1 MGYRVEG
8 LILKVVVI
16 TGASAGI
23 GLAATYKFVSCG
35 YKVVNLSRRPCP
47 NPEVVSIA
55 ADLSQHGFFDA
66 IGDELTSHVEGAEIL
81 HLIHNAARYLNDSAL
96 DTSDESLTSV
106 FQTNVVAP
114 NTLNRQLLPYMN
126 PGSSIVVVGSTLA
139 EKAVSGCFSYATS
152 KHAQVGLM
160 RALCQDLVG
169 RGIHTLM
176 VCPGFT
182 DTEMLRAHVPDEA
195 MDDVAA
201 MSTFGRLIEPDE
213 IAETIVWATEN
224 PVLNGSVIHANLGQ
238 IEQ

>member
-1 MGYRVEG
+1 MGCCVEA
-8 LILKVVVI
+8 ITLKGVVI

-23 GLAATYKFVSCG
+23 GLAATYKFIASG

-47 NPEVVSIA
+47 NPDVVSIA
-55 ADLSQHGFFDA
+55 ADLSRAEFFND
-66 IGDELTSHVEGAEIL
+66 IGAELISHVKEAQTI

-96 DTSDESLTSV
+96 DTTDESLTSV

-114 NTLNRQLLPYMN
+114 NTLNRQLIPYMK
-126 PGSSIVVVGSTLA
+126 PGSSIVLVGSTLA
-139 EKAVSGCFSYATS
+139 EKAVAGCFSYATS
-152 KHAQVGLM
+152 KHAQVGFM
-160 RALCQDLVG
+160 RALCQDLAG

-176 VCPGFT
+176 ICPGFT
-182 DTEMLRAHVPDEA
+182 DTEMLRSHVPDDA
-195 MDDVAA
+195 INDVAA
-201 MSTFGRLIEPDE
+201 MSAFGRLIEPEE

>member
-1 MGYRVEG
+1 MGCRVEG
-8 LILKVVVI
+8 TNLKVVVV

-23 GLAATYKFVSCG
+23 GLAATYKFIARG
-35 YKVVNLSRRPCP
+35 YKVINLSRRPCP
-47 NPEVVSIA
+47 NSEVVSIA
-55 ADLSQHGFFDA
+55 TDLSQPAFFNE
-66 IGDELTSHVEGAEIL
+66 IGDELISHVEGSDTI

-96 DTSDESLTSV
+96 DTSDDSLVAV

-114 NTLNRQLLPYMN
+114 NTLNRQLLPYMKS
-126 PGSSIVVVGSTLA
+126 GSSIILVGSTLA

-182 DTEMLRAHVPDEA
+182 DTEMLRSHVPDDA

-201 MSTFGRLIEPDE
+201 MSAFGRLIEPGE

>member
-1 MGYRVEG
+1 MGCRVEG
-8 LILKVVVI
+8 TNLKVVVV

-23 GLAATYKFVSCG
+23 GLAATYKFIARG
-35 YKVVNLSRRPCP
+35 YEVINLSRRPCP
-47 NPEVVSIA
+47 NSEVVSIA
-55 ADLSQHGFFDA
+55 TDLSQPAFFNE
-66 IGDELTSHVEGAEIL
+66 IGDELISHVEGSDTI

-96 DTSDESLTSV
+96 DTSDDSLVAV

-114 NTLNRQLLPYMN
+114 NTLNRQLLPYMKS
-126 PGSSIVVVGSTLA
+126 GSSIILVGSTLA

-182 DTEMLRAHVPDEA
+182 DTEMLRSHVPDDA

-201 MSTFGRLIEPDE
+201 MSAFGRLIEPGE

>member
-1 MGYRVEG
+1 MGRRIEG
-8 LILKVVVI
+8 ISVNVVVI

-23 GLAATYKFVSCG
+23 GLAATYKFITRG
-35 YKVVNLSRRPCP
+35 FKVINLSRRTCP
-47 NPEVVSIA
+47 NTDVISLA
-55 ADLSQHGFFDA
+55 ADLSQQGFFDD
-66 IGDELTSHVEGAEIL
+66 IGDDLMSHIEGADTI

-96 DTSDESLTSV
+96 DTSDDSLTSV

-114 NTLNRQLLPYMN
+114 NTLNRQILPYMK
-126 PGSSIVVVGSTLA
+126 PGSSIVLVGSTLA

-182 DTEMLRAHVPDEA
+182 DTEMLRSHVPDDA
-195 MDDVAA
+195 MKEVAA

-213 IAETIVWATEN
+213 IADTIVWATAN

>member
-1 MGYRVEG
+1 MGCRVEG
-8 LILKVVVI
+8 TNLKVVVV

-23 GLAATYKFVSCG
+23 GLAATYKFIARG
-35 YKVVNLSRRPCP
+35 YKVINLSRRPCP
-47 NPEVVSIA
+47 NSEVVSIA
-55 ADLSQHGFFDA
+55 TDLSQPALFNE
-66 IGDELTSHVEGAEIL
+66 IGDELISHVEGSDTI

-96 DTSDESLTSV
+96 DTSDDSLVAV

-114 NTLNRQLLPYMN
+114 NTLNRQLLPYMKS
-126 PGSSIVVVGSTLA
+126 GSSIILVGSTLA

-182 DTEMLRAHVPDEA
+182 DTEMLRSHVPDDA

-201 MSTFGRLIEPDE
+201 MSAFGRLIEPGE